1 MLLFCSVAPRFL
13 AVSFSFMSDS
23 DFSATVERFTGFG
36 SHYDNVRPSAPTALA
51 DLLLPLA
58 KCEGKAS
65 LVVDLGC
72 GTGLSTRYW
81 MPFAESVVGVEPTDS
96 MREQAETV
104 GGQNISYRKGFS
116 HATGLEDRC
125 ADIVVCAQALHWM
138 EPLSTFAESAR
149 ILKGAGVFA
158 AYDYDWPPATT
169 SWQVDQAYASCMQL
183 ARRLEQEQ
191 GITGRLKQWDK
202 ASHLARMQ
210 ESGCFR
216 FVRECLL
223 HHQDQG
229 GAERIV
235 GIFLSQGYVQS
246 LVKLGLSEK
255 DLQIDRLREVAHR
268 AFGSSFTRWFW
279 SARVRIGVV

>member
-1 MLLFCSVAPRFL
+1 
-13 AVSFSFMSDS
+13 MSDS

-125 ADIVVCAQALHWM
+125 ADIVVCAQA
-138 EPLSTFAESAR
+138 
-149 ILKGAGVFA
+149 
-158 AYDYDWPPATT
+158 
-169 SWQVDQAYASCMQL
+169 
-183 ARRLEQEQ
+183 
-191 GITGRLKQWDK
+191 
-202 ASHLARMQ
+202 
-210 ESGCFR
+210 
-216 FVRECLL
+216 
-223 HHQDQG
+223 
-229 GAERIV
+229 
-235 GIFLSQGYVQS
+235 
-246 LVKLGLSEK
+246 
-255 DLQIDRLREVAHR
+255 QIDRLREVAHR
-268 AFGSSFTRWFW
+268 AFGSNFTRWFW

>member
-1 MLLFCSVAPRFL
+1 
-13 AVSFSFMSDS
+13 
-23 DFSATVERFTGFG
+23 
-36 SHYDNVRPSAPTALA
+36 
-51 DLLLPLA
+51 
-58 KCEGKAS
+58 
-65 LVVDLGC
+65 
-72 GTGLSTRYW
+72 

-169 SWQVDQAYASCMQL
+169 FWQVDQAYASCMQL

-202 ASHLARMQ
+202 AGHLARMQ

-223 HHQDQG
+223 HHQDEG

-235 GIFLSQGYVQS
+235 GILLSQGYVQS

-255 DLQIDRLREVAHR
+255 DLQIERLREVAHR